1 MHPWTA
7 IGIVFL
13 TLSAQLA
20 VPTASALAQGE
31 KEPAGEAIR
40 DIPIFDAHVHY
51 KAEAWA
57 PYPPGTVI
65 ALMDKAGVAMA
76 LVSSTP
82 DDGTIKL
89 LEFAPKRI
97 VPELRPY
104 HGSAGASNWTQASG
118 MLDYIQG
125 RLARHPHEGIG
136 EFHIHAL
143 NRADAS
149 LLRAVAKLAIEKKIP
164 LHIHSGAGPVRFF
177 YELQPALTI
186 IWAHAGMSEP
196 PDVIGSMMDRYPTLH
211 ADTSYREHEILRD
224 GSIDPAWKAIL
235 LRHSGRFLVGS
246 DTWVNAQWDQYEALI
261 QLNRNWLKLL
271 PREVAEKIAHKN
283 AERLFGRTVTKDLIG
298 TK

>member
-1 MHPWTA
+1 MRRPATV
-7 IGIVFL
+7 VFAL
-13 TLSAQLA
+13 LILA
-20 VPTASALAQGE
+20 VPAARPPAQGAE
-31 KEPAGEAIR
+31 EPIGEAIR

-51 KAEAWA
+51 KAEAWG

-65 ALMDKAGVAMA
+65 GLMDKAGVAMA

-104 HGSAGASNWTQASG
+104 HGEAGSTNWTHADG
-118 MLDYIQG
+118 MLDYIQD

-143 NRADAS
+143 DRADAS
-149 LLRAVAKLAIEKKIP
+149 LLRAVAKLAIGKKIP
-164 LHIHSGAGPVRFF
+164 LHVHSDAGPVKFL
-177 YELQPALTI
+177 YELQPSLTI

-196 PDVIGSMMDRYPTLH
+196 PDVIGAMMDRYPTLH
-211 ADTSYREHEILRD
+211 ADTSYREHDILGGQ

-246 DTWVNAQWDQYEALI
+246 DTWVNAQWDQYESLI

-271 PREVAEKIAHKN
+271 PRAVAEKIAYGN
-283 AERLFGRTVTKDLIG
+283 AERLFGRSIKKDLIG
-298 TK
+298 TQ